1 MNDLEF
7 KKNYS
12 ALLPPSYGVKNTP
25 PSGTQKPQGNQQNSE
40 FAALVRQSIQKGSQ
54 LNFSKHAVQRLE
66 SRSIELSP
74 ERLTQLSGAVEKARE
89 KGVREAL
96 IMDGT
101 TATAFIVNI
110 PSSTVITMINGGEM
124 KENVFTNI
132 DGAVIM

>member
-12 ALLPPSYGVKNTP
+12 ALLPPSYGVKSTP
-25 PSGTQKPQGNQQNSE
+25 PSGTQKTQDNPQNSE
-40 FAALVRQSIQKGSQ
+40 FATLVRQSIQKGSQ

-101 TATAFIVNI
+101 TAFIVNVS
-110 PSSTVITMINGGEM
+110 SSTVITMMNGGEM